1 MKHSLEPVS
10 IPLGMAI
17 QKKASSSVKEAQLRI
32 QIRDLQQRLKLE
44 QATQQA
50 LAESEER
57 FALAVR
63 GTTDGIWDWN
73 IRTGTVYFAPRWKS
87 MIGYEDHELLNHFQ
101 TFEDH
106 LHPEDHDRVLRTV
119 KEYLAGD
126 VDHYAAEF
134 RFRHKD
140 GSYRWMLA
148 RGNALRDSK
157 GKPYRMAGSHTD
169 ITEHQEALLAL
180 AESEEHLLLAKEAA
194 ESANRAKSEFL
205 ANMSHE
211 IRTPMNGILGLT
223 ELLLGMPLSPEQR
236 NYEGLV
242 RQSAE
247 SLLTILNDILDFSKI
262 EAGKMSLDL
271 QQFDPR
277 EAISGTVQSLGVH
290 ASEKG
295 LELACEIDPEIS
307 EVLVGDPGRL
317 RQILMNLVGNALKF
331 THVGEVVVSA
341 ELESRQGN
349 RVVLHFQVRDTGIG
363 IAPDKHDKI
372 FEAFTQAESSTTRRY
387 GGTGLGLTICRQL
400 VDLMGG
406 QIWME
411 STPGLGSSFH
421 FTAHFTVGSR
431 AGRSRV
437 LIPAK
442 MRGLPV
448 LVVDDHA
455 TSGNILQRMVAH
467 WGLKPTLA
475 ASGAQALQILRQKRS
490 VPFKLIL
497 LDVMM
502 PQMDGIE
509 VARRLHEAFGTKAPP
524 IMLLSSAGDFMQ
536 LADAPPHLFSRVVT
550 KPIKPSDLL
559 LGMKATLGLLK
570 DSEAKPDDIILTAA
584 RPLKILLAEDGR
596 VNQIVASKLLQQRGH
611 LVTVVDNGLAA
622 LKAVDRERFDAVLMD
637 VHMPEMSGLE
647 ATQKIREQ
655 EQQTGKHLHIIAM
668 TANAMVGDRERCLA
682 AGLDDYLSK
691 PVRSADLFR
700 AVESG
705 FVGQKSSAGASAA
718 RSKEAIFSDSEFA
731 RCTGDKVLMC
741 ELLAIF
747 SEDAGVLLRDASDA
761 MARGDA
767 SLLYQAAHSLKG
779 MIGAYAAP
787 QAFQA
792 VSRLAELAQEEKMS
806 KASGAFTRVRREIRR
821 LESALTEFGRTL

>member
-1 MKHSLEPVS
+1 
-10 IPLGMAI
+10 MAI
-17 QKKASSSVKEAQLRI
+17 KKTASSSAKEAQLRS
-32 QIRDLQQRLKLE
+32 QIRELELRLKRD

-57 FALAVR
+57 FALAVL
-63 GTTDGIWDWN
+63 GTMDGIWDWN

-87 MIGYEDHELLNHFQ
+87 MIGYEDHELPNHFQ

-349 RVVLHFQVRDTGIG
+349 RAVLHFQVRDTGIG

-431 AGRSRV
+431 AGRSHV

-622 LKAVDRERFDAVLMD
+622 LKAVDQERFDAVLMD

-655 EQQTGKHLHIIAM
+655 EQQSGKHLHIIAM

-806 KASGAFTRVRREIRR
+806 KAAGAFTRVRREIRR

>member
-1 MKHSLEPVS
+1 
-10 IPLGMAI
+10 MAT
-17 QKKASSSVKEAQLRI
+17 KKTATGSAKEAQLRS
-32 QIRDLQQRLKLE
+32 QIRELELRLKRD

-57 FALAVR
+57 FALAVL

-73 IRTGTVYFAPRWKS
+73 IRTGAVYFAPRWKS
-87 MIGYEDHELLNHFQ
+87 MIGYEDHELPNHFQ
-101 TFEDH
+101 TFEEH
-106 LHPEDHDRVLRTV
+106 LHPEDHDRVMRTL
-119 KEYLAGD
+119 KKYLAGES
-126 VDHYAAEF
+126 DHYAAEF
-134 RFRHKD
+134 RFRHKE

-148 RGNALRDSK
+148 RGNALRDAK

-169 ITEHQEALLAL
+169 ITDHQEALLAL

-271 QQFDPR
+271 HKFDPH
-277 EAISGTVQSLGVH
+277 EAISGAVQSLGVH

-295 LELACEIDPEIS
+295 LELACEIDSKIP
-307 EVLVGDPGRL
+307 EVLVGDQGRL

-331 THVGEVVVSA
+331 THAGEVVVSA
-341 ELESRQGN
+341 EQKSRQGN
-349 RVVLHFQVRDTGIG
+349 RVVIHFQVRDTGIG
-363 IAPDKHDKI
+363 IAPDKHAKI

-400 VDLMGG
+400 VELMAG

-421 FTAHFTVGSR
+421 FTAEFAVGSR
-431 AGRSRV
+431 AGSSRV
-437 LIPAK
+437 LVPAK
-442 MRGLPV
+442 MRDLPV

-455 TSGNILQRMVAH
+455 ISGSILEGMVAH

-475 ASGAQALQILRQKRS
+475 ASGVQALQILRQKRS
-490 VPFKLIL
+490 IPFKLIL

-509 VARRLHEAFGTKAPP
+509 VARRVHQALGAEAPP
-524 IMLLSSAGDFMQ
+524 IILLSSAGDFMQ

-550 KPIKPSDLL
+550 KPVKARDLL
-559 LGMKATLGLLK
+559 LGMKSTLGLLK
-570 DSEAKPDDIILTAA
+570 GSEAKPEDMILTAA

-622 LKAVDRERFDAVLMD
+622 LKALDRERFDAVLMD

-647 ATQKIREQ
+647 ATRKIREQ

-700 AVESG
+700 AVESESLA
-705 FVGQKSSAGASAA
+705 QKSSAGAAAA

-731 RCTGDKVLMC
+731 RCTGDKDLML

-747 SEDAGVLLRDASDA
+747 SEDAAVLLRDASDA
-761 MARGDA
+761 LASGDA
-767 SLLYQAAHSLKG
+767 FLLYQAAHSLKG
-779 MIGAYAAP
+779 MIGAYSAP
-787 QAFQA
+787 QALQA

-806 KASGAFTRVRREIRR
+806 KAVGAFIRVRREIRR

>member
-1 MKHSLEPVS
+1 
-10 IPLGMAI
+10 MAI
-17 QKKASSSVKEAQLRI
+17 KKTASGSTKEAQLRS
-32 QIRDLQQRLKLE
+32 QIRDLEQRLKRD

-73 IRTGTVYFAPRWKS
+73 IRTGAVYFAPRWKS
-87 MIGYEDHELLNHFQ
+87 MIGYEDDELANHFK
-101 TFEDH
+101 TFESH
-106 LHPEDHDRVLRTV
+106 LHPDDHDRVMKTV

-126 VDHYAAEF
+126 LDHYAAEF

-148 RGNALRDSK
+148 RGNALRDAK

-169 ITEHQEALLAL
+169 ITDHQEALLAL

-194 ESANRAKSEFL
+194 ETANRAKSEFL
-205 ANMSHE
+205 ANMSLE

-271 QQFDPR
+271 QKFDPR
-277 EAISGTVQSLGVH
+277 DAISGTVQSLGVH

-295 LELACEIDPEIS
+295 LELACEIDPEIP
-307 EVLVGDPGRL
+307 EMLVGDQGRL

-341 ELESRQGN
+341 EQESRQGN

-421 FTAHFTVGSR
+421 FTARLTVGSKDS
-431 AGRSRV
+431 RSRV

-475 ASGAQALQILRQKRS
+475 SSGAQALQILRQKRS
-490 VPFKLIL
+490 IPFKLIL

-509 VARRLHEAFGTKAPP
+509 VARRLHEAFGDKAPP

-536 LADAPPHLFSRVVT
+536 LA
-550 KPIKPSDLL
+550 
-559 LGMKATLGLLK
+559 
-570 DSEAKPDDIILTAA
+570 
-584 RPLKILLAEDGR
+584 
-596 VNQIVASKLLQQRGH
+596 
-611 LVTVVDNGLAA
+611 
-622 LKAVDRERFDAVLMD
+622 
-637 VHMPEMSGLE
+637 
-647 ATQKIREQ
+647 
-655 EQQTGKHLHIIAM
+655 
-668 TANAMVGDRERCLA
+668 
-682 AGLDDYLSK
+682 
-691 PVRSADLFR
+691 
-700 AVESG
+700 
-705 FVGQKSSAGASAA
+705 
-718 RSKEAIFSDSEFA
+718 
-731 RCTGDKVLMC
+731 
-741 ELLAIF
+741 
-747 SEDAGVLLRDASDA
+747 
-761 MARGDA
+761 
-767 SLLYQAAHSLKG
+767 
-779 MIGAYAAP
+779 
-787 QAFQA
+787 
-792 VSRLAELAQEEKMS
+792 
-806 KASGAFTRVRREIRR
+806 
-821 LESALTEFGRTL
+821 

>member
-1 MKHSLEPVS
+1 
-10 IPLGMAI
+10 MAI
-17 QKKASSSVKEAQLRI
+17 KKTASSSAKEAQLRS
-32 QIRDLQQRLKLE
+32 QIRELELRLKRD

-57 FALAVR
+57 FALAVL
-63 GTTDGIWDWN
+63 GTMDGIWDWN

-87 MIGYEDHELLNHFQ
+87 MIGYEDHELPNHFQ

-509 VARRLHEAFGTKAPP
+509 VARRLHEVFGTKAPP

-622 LKAVDRERFDAVLMD
+622 LKAVDQERFDAVLMD

-655 EQQTGKHLHIIAM
+655 EQHSGKHLHIIAM

-806 KASGAFTRVRREIRR
+806 KAAGAFTRVRREIRR
-821 LESALTEFGRTL
+821 LESALTEFGGTL

>member
-1 MKHSLEPVS
+1 
-10 IPLGMAI
+10 MAI
-17 QKKASSSVKEAQLRI
+17 KKIASGSAKEAQLRS
-32 QIRDLQQRLKLE
+32 QIRELELRLKRD

-87 MIGYEDHELLNHFQ
+87 MIGYEDHELPNHFK

-169 ITEHQEALLAL
+169 ISEHQEALLAL

-271 QQFDPR
+271 QKFDPR

-295 LELACEIDPEIS
+295 LELACEIDPEIP

-341 ELESRQGN
+341 EQESRQGN
-349 RVVLHFQVRDTGIG
+349 RIVLHFQVRDTGIG
-363 IAPDKHDKI
+363 IAADKHDKI

-421 FTAHFTVGSR
+421 FTAQFTVGSR

-442 MRGLPV
+442 MRGLSV

-509 VARRLHEAFGTKAPP
+509 VARRLHEAFGAKAPP

-559 LGMKATLGLLK
+559 SGMKATLGLLK

-705 FVGQKSSAGASAA
+705 FAGQKSSAGASSA

-792 VSRLAELAQEEKMS
+792 VSRLAELAQEEKMF
-806 KASGAFTRVRREIRR
+806 KAAGAFTRVRREIRR

>member
-1 MKHSLEPVS
+1 
-10 IPLGMAI
+10 MAI
-17 QKKASSSVKEAQLRI
+17 KKTASGSTKEAQLRSR
-32 QIRDLQQRLKLE
+32 IRDLEQRLKRE

-50 LAESEER
+50 LVESEER

-63 GTTDGIWDWN
+63 GTTDGIWDWD

-87 MIGYEDHELLNHFQ
+87 MIGYEDHELANHFK

-106 LHPEDHDRVLRTV
+106 LHPEDYDRVLRTV

-126 VDHYAAEF
+126 VDHYSAEF

-148 RGNALRDSK
+148 RGNALRDAK

-180 AESEEHLLLAKEAA
+180 AESEEHLLLAKDAA

-271 QQFDPR
+271 QKFDPR
-277 EAISGTVQSLGVH
+277 DAISGTVQSLGVH

-295 LELACEIDPEIS
+295 LELACEIDPEIP
-307 EVLVGDPGRL
+307 EVLVGDQGRL

-341 ELESRQGN
+341 ELESRRGN

-363 IAPDKHDKI
+363 IAPDKHAKI

-411 STPGLGSSFH
+411 STPGQGSSFH
-421 FTAHFTVGSR
+421 FTAHFTGGSK

-437 LIPAK
+437 MIPAK
-442 MRGLPV
+442 MRGMPV

-509 VARRLHEAFGTKAPP
+509 VARRVHETFGAKTPE
-524 IMLLSSAGDFMQ
+524 IILLSSAGDFMQ
-536 LADAPPHLFSRVVT
+536 LADAPPHLFSRVIT

-559 LGMKATLGLLK
+559 QGMKATLGLIK
-570 DSEAKPDDIILTAA
+570 ASEAKPDDIILAAA

-596 VNQIVASKLLQQRGH
+596 VNQIVATKLLQQRGH
-611 LVTVVDNGLAA
+611 LVTVANNGLEA
-622 LKAVDRERFDAVLMD
+622 LKALDQGRFDVVLMD

-655 EQQTGKHLHIIAM
+655 EQQTGKHLQIVAM
-668 TANAMVGDRERCLA
+668 TANAMTGDRERCLA
-682 AGLDDYLSK
+682 AGVDDYLSK

-700 AVESG
+700 VVESG
-705 FVGQKSSAGASAA
+705 LLGQKSAAGVAVV
-718 RSKEAIFSDSEFA
+718 RSKEGVFSASEFT
-731 RCTGDKVLMC
+731 RCTGDKELMR
-741 ELLAIF
+741 ELLVIF
-747 SEDAGVLLRDASDA
+747 SEDAGALLRDASDA
-761 MARGDA
+761 MAGGNA
-767 SLLYQAAHSLKG
+767 SALYQAAHSLKG
-779 MIGAYAAP
+779 MIGAYSAP

-792 VSRLAELAQEEKMS
+792 VSRLADLAQEEKMS
-806 KASGAFTRVRREIRR
+806 KAAAAFTRVRREIRH